1 MSVSLWVEKYR
12 PKTMEEFVWRDE
24 RQRAKVKEWLAEG
37 ALPHLLFSGVPG
49 TGKTSLAE
57 LLLRMLGIGSGDI
70 LKINASRERQID
82 VIQDRIVNFVSTWAL
97 NPTGIK
103 YIILDEADSMSHMA
117 QKLLRGEM
125 ETYHDTCRFILTC
138 NYPEKII
145 DALHS
150 RCQGFHFLTLDRD
163 DFAAR
168 AGEIIMTEGVE
179 FDVETLMG
187 HVNAT
192 YPDLRKCINGMQQNV
207 SDNRLLPI
215 PVEDETNKDY
225 MFEMVEMFKAGRYTE
240 ARRIICAQAQAE
252 EYPDIYRYFYRNLEL
267 WGSTQAQQD
276 EALLAIRQGLV
287 YHSQVA
293 DIELNLAAT
302 IVALS
307 RIAG

>member
-1 MSVSLWVEKYR
+1 MSVKLWVEEYR
-12 PKTMEEFVWRDE
+12 PKTMEEFVWRDD
-24 RQRAKVKEWLAEG
+24 RQKSKVQEWIADG

-82 VIQDRIVNFVSTWAL
+82 VIQDRIVNFVSTWSL
-97 NPTGIK
+97 NATGIK

-145 DALHS
+145 DAIHS

-163 DFAAR
+163 DFTAR

-179 FDVETLMG
+179 FDIETLLG
-187 HVNAT
+187 HVNST

-207 SDNRLLPI
+207 SEGKLLPMPI
-215 PVEDETNKDY
+215 ADENTKDY
-225 MFEMVEMFKAGRYTE
+225 MFEMVQLFKAGRYLE
-240 ARRIICAQAQAE
+240 ARKIICAQAQAE

-267 WGSTQAQQD
+267 WGSTQEAQD
-276 EALLAIRQGLV
+276 EALLVIRRGLV
-287 YHSQVA
+287 NHSMVA
-293 DIELNLAAT
+293 DIEINLAAT
-302 IVALS
+302 ILELS
-307 RIAG
+307 RLS

>member
-12 PKTMEEFVWRDE
+12 PRTMEEFVWRDD
-24 RQRAKVKEWLAEG
+24 RQRAKVQEWIAEG

-57 LLLRMLGIGSGDI
+57 LLLRLLGIGSGDI

-82 VIQDRIVNFVSTWAL
+82 VIQDKIVNFVSTWAL

-125 ETYHDTCRFILTC
+125 ETYADTCRFILTC
-138 NYPEKII
+138 NYPDKII
-145 DALHS
+145 EAIHS

-163 DFAAR
+163 DFTAR
-168 AGEIIMTEGVE
+168 AGEVIMTEGVE
-179 FDVETLMG
+179 FDIDTLLD
-187 HVNAT
+187 HVNAS
-192 YPDLRKCINGMQQNV
+192 YPDLRKCINVMQQNV
-207 SDNRLLPI
+207 SNGVLMPT
-215 PVEDETNKDY
+215 PAEDENTKDY
-225 MFEMVEMFKAGRYTE
+225 MFEMVEMFKAGKYLE
-240 ARRIICAQAQAE
+240 ARKIICAQAQAE

-267 WGSTQAQQD
+267 WGSSQDSQD
-276 EALLAIRQGLV
+276 EALLVIRRGLV
-287 YHSQVA
+287 NHSMVA

-302 IVALS
+302 IVELS
-307 RIAG
+307 RIT